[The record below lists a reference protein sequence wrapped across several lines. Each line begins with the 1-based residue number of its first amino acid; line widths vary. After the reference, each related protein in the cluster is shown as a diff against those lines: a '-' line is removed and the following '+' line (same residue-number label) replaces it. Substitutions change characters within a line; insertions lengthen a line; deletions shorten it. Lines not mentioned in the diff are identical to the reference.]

1 MADKRWQRAIC
12 QEVISNGEEAVANL
26 GDDKE
31 VFIIIAINPLTHLI
45 ARVEYNVSTVV
56 TVISPGYST
65 DYRLPPKS
73 QFKTTCGDPKNA
85 CKLHME
91 PDAPSG
97 WPVD

>member
-65 DYRLPPKS
+65 DYRLFGAKKS
-73 QFKTTCGDPKNA
+73 IQNYKSN
-85 CKLHME
+85 
-91 PDAPSG
+91 APSKL
-97 WPVD
+97 